1 VKSAL
6 HAMETIKQ
14 KEECGVRP
22 RNRPKEWKR
31 IEREREKQSKKCN
44 WYRNSGFDSV
54 LFVPSTPKGK
64 LKAMY
69 QKEISQ
75 SGFRIKVVETTGT
88 TLKRQLQTSN
98 PFKKKLCGRS
108 QCFICTSEGSGDCNT
123 EGITYKIQCKGNCT
137 SRNVYHGE
145 SAENGFTR
153 GQKHMTDLAAHNES
167 NSPLWRHCKEAHG
180 GEMQNFSMSI
190 T

>member
-1 VKSAL
+1 
-6 HAMETIKQ
+6 
-14 KEECGVRP
+14 
-22 RNRPKEWKR
+22 
-31 IEREREKQSKKCN
+31 
-44 WYRNSGFDSV
+44 
-54 LFVPSTPKGK
+54 
-64 LKAMY
+64 MY

-75 SGFRIKVVETTGT
+75 SGFRIKVMETPGM

-98 PFKKKLCGRS
+98 PFKKKLCGRI
-108 QCFICTSEGSGDCNT
+108 QCFICTSEGSGDCNM

-137 SRNVYHGE
+137 NKNVYHGE

-153 GQKHMTDLAAHNES
+153 GQKHMTDLAAQNES

-190 T
+190 TGSFRNDPMLRQISEAIQIESTPPELLMNTRSEWNMTRVPRAIVN

>member
-1 VKSAL
+1 
-6 HAMETIKQ
+6 M
-14 KEECGVRP
+14 
-22 RNRPKEWKR
+22 
-31 IEREREKQSKKCN
+31 
-44 WYRNSGFDSV
+44 
-54 LFVPSTPKGK
+54 FVPSTPKGK

-75 SGFRIKVVETTGT
+75 SGFRIKVVETTGM

-137 SRNVYHGE
+137 SKNV
-145 SAENGFTR
+145 
-153 GQKHMTDLAAHNES
+153 TDLAAQNES

-190 T
+190 TGSFRNDPMLRQISEAIQIESTPPELLMNTRSEWNMTRVPRAIVN